1 MSNNLAYQMIIA
13 AFLQS
18 SSGTVDAALNDARY
32 KDLTWGPTSL
42 ITPDM
47 DVTGFSVGAASMTTR
62 EKNTVFDLDLYGRV
76 EAGPLTAG
84 DITLN
89 LERAID
95 ANALFAQTQALTDVD
110 QPQLVLYKMGKLK
123 SVSDTER
130 IYDIFYTV
138 AAFLSGGDGF
148 SGTAKE
154 VITSDITFKQ
164 SGTPTIGIET
174 NNQTIS
180 WNPSTKT
187 MIISQQ

>member
-1 MSNNLAYQMIIA
+1 MSNLAYQMIIA

-18 SSGTVDAALNDARY
+18 SSGSVDSALIDARY
-32 KDLTWGPTSL
+32 KDLTWSPASL

-47 DVTGFSVGAASMTTR
+47 DVTGFSVGASTMTTR

-76 EAGPLTAG
+76 EGGPLTGG

-95 ANALFAQTQALTDVD
+95 AGALFAQTQALTDVD
-110 QPQLVLYKMGKLK
+110 QPQLILYKMGKLK
-123 SVSDTER
+123 SVSDNAR
-130 IYDIFYTV
+130 IYDVFYTV

-154 VITSDITFKQ
+154 VITSDITFKP

-187 MIISQQ
+187 MTIN